1 MSGILMITGGG
12 RGIGAETALKAADAG
27 WDVCVNYQGNAG
39 RAEDV
44 VSEVMAR
51 GQRAIAAQAD
61 IAVEADVIRLFE
73 TCDAALGVPTGLV
86 NSAGVLG
93 PLTRID
99 EITGDDLTQH
109 MMINVVGSMLCA
121 REAVLRMSTK
131 HGGDGGVIVNLSS
144 RTSDLGG
151 AGASINYGAS
161 KGAMKRFTFTFGLA
175 QEVASEGVRV
185 CAVSPGVIDTEI
197 QPEGRV
203 SAVGPTLPMARVGKP
218 DEVAN
223 AIVWLLSEE
232 ASYVSGTV
240 LNVSGA
246 R

>member
-12 RGIGAETALKAADAG
+12 RGIGAETALKAAEAG
-27 WDVCVNYQGNAG
+27 WDVCINYQGNAG
-39 RAEDV
+39 RAEEIV
-44 VSEVMAR
+44 TEVMSR
-51 GQRAIAAQAD
+51 GQRAIAVQAD
-61 IAVEADVIRLFE
+61 ISVEANVVRLFE
-73 TCDAALGVPTGLV
+73 TCDAELGVPTGLV
-86 NSAGVLG
+86 NSAGILG

-99 EITGDDLTQH
+99 EIGRDDLTRH
-109 MMINVVGSMLCA
+109 MMINVVGTILCA
-121 REAVLRMSTK
+121 REALQRMSTK

-151 AGASINYGAS
+151 AGASVHYGAS
-161 KGAMKRFTFTFGLA
+161 KGAINSFTFGLA
-175 QEVASEGVRV
+175 QEVAAEGVRV

-197 QPEGRV
+197 QPAGRV
-203 SAVGPTLPMARVGKP
+203 DAVGPTLPMERVGKP

-223 AIVWLLSEE
+223 AIVWLLSDE

-240 LNVSGA
+240 LDVSGA

>member
-12 RGIGAETALKAADAG
+12 RGIGAETARKVADAG
-27 WDVCVNYQGNAG
+27 WDVCVNYRVNKK
-39 RAEDV
+39 RAEEI
-44 VSEVMAR
+44 VSAVTAR
-51 GQRAIAAQAD
+51 GQRAIAVQAD
-61 IAVEADVIRLFE
+61 ISAEAEVVRLFQ
-73 TCDAALGVPTGLV
+73 TCGTELGVPTGLV
-86 NSAGVLG
+86 NSAGILG

-99 EITGDDLTQH
+99 EITGEDLEQH
-109 MMINVVGSMLCA
+109 MMINVVGSILCA

-131 HGGDGGVIVNLSS
+131 HGGTGGVIVNLSS

-151 AGASINYGAS
+151 AGTSVHYGAS
-161 KGAMKRFTFTFGLA
+161 KGAINSFTFGLA
-175 QEVASEGVRV
+175 QEVAAEGVRV

-203 SAVGPTLPMARVGKP
+203 DAVGPTLPMQRVGNA

-223 AIVWLLSEE
+223 AIVWLLSDE
-232 ASYVSGTV
+232 ASYVSGTT

>member
-1 MSGILMITGGG
+1 MNGILMITGGG

-27 WDVCVNYQGNAG
+27 WDVCINYRVDES

-44 VSEVMAR
+44 LSEVMAR
-51 GQRAIAAQAD
+51 GQRALAVQAD
-61 IAVEADVIRLFE
+61 VSVEADIVRLFE
-73 TCDAALGVPTGLV
+73 TCDAKLGVPTGLV

-93 PLTRID
+93 PLSRID
-99 EITGDDLTQH
+99 EIGGDDLTRH
-109 MMINVVGSMLCA
+109 MMVNVVGSVLCA

-144 RTSDLGG
+144 RTADLGG
-151 AGASINYGAS
+151 AGASVHYGAS
-161 KGAMKRFTFTFGLA
+161 KGAINSFTFGLA
-175 QEVASEGVRV
+175 QEVAAEGIRV

-203 SAVGPTLPMARVGKP
+203 EAVGPALPMERVGKP
-218 DEVAN
+218 EEVAN
-223 AIVWLLSEE
+223 AIVWLLSDE
-232 ASYVSGTV
+232 ASYVSGSV